1 MGRVGGQHGLSDD
14 QSINLIYAI
23 GGLVLV
29 GSSLAARRLPMGQT
43 LKMALAWIAIFG
55 GLFVI
60 VALRDD
66 FGAVWQKV
74 KTAAIGDGGQA
85 VGGSLRIPASEDG
98 HYYAVATVNGHS
110 VRFMIDTGATV
121 TSVSRDT
128 AKAVGIPLDGVGYP
142 AIVETAN
149 GLAEAQRSSVERF
162 ELGQIKREDMHV
174 FVMDDLGDTNLL
186 GMNFLSSLRNWRV
199 EGRTLILES

>member
-1 MGRVGGQHGLSDD
+1 MSDD

-29 GSSLAARRLPMGQT
+29 GSSLAARRMPMGQT
-43 LKMALAWIAIFG
+43 LKMALAWVAIFA

-66 FGAVWQKV
+66 FGAIWQKV
-74 KTAAIGDGGQA
+74 RMAAIGDGGQT

-98 HYYAVATVNGHS
+98 HYYAVAIVNGHS
-110 VRFMIDTGATV
+110 VRFLIDSGASV
-121 TSVSRDT
+121 TSVSTET
-128 AKAVGIPLDGVGYP
+128 AKAVGIPLDGAGYP

-162 ELGQIKREDMHV
+162 ELGPIKREDMHI
-174 FVMDDLGDTNLL
+174 FVMEDLGDTNLL
-186 GMNFLSSLRNWRV
+186 GMNFLSTLKSWRV

>member
-1 MGRVGGQHGLSDD
+1 MSDD

-29 GSSLAARRLPMGQT
+29 GSSLAARRMPMGQT
-43 LKMALAWIAIFG
+43 LKMALAWVAIFA

-66 FGAVWQKV
+66 FGAIWQKV
-74 KTAAIGDGGQA
+74 RMAAIGDGGQT

-98 HYYAVATVNGHS
+98 HYYAVAIVNGHS
-110 VRFMIDTGATV
+110 VRFLIDSGASV
-121 TSVSRDT
+121 TSVSTET
-128 AKAVGIPLDGVGYP
+128 AKAVGIPLDGAGYP

-149 GLAEAQRSSVERF
+149 GLAEAQRSSVGRF
-162 ELGQIKREDMHV
+162 ELGPIKREDMHI
-174 FVMDDLGDTNLL
+174 FVMEDLGDTNLL
-186 GMNFLSSLRNWRV
+186 GMNFLSTLKSWRV